1 MVILTPLISISVL
14 EASKVSRWNR
24 LCCEIATI
32 SGSVDSSRC
41 LVFSEVAE
49 EEGVFVETF
58 FLAGL
63 LCFGFC

>member
-32 SGSVDSSRC
+32 SGSVNSSRC

-49 EEGVFVETF
+49 EDVFVGTF